1 MKNIVLT
8 GMMGSGKSTIARM
21 LSEKLHRKAVDTDDL
36 VVEMGGMSI
45 SDMFSLHGEEYMRAL
60 ETEACRRLSEEEN
73 LIIACGG
80 GLPLRQENCELLRNN
95 GVVLFLRRD
104 PGFTYDTMD
113 RSGRPLAQQG
123 REAFVE
129 KFLEREPVYRDFSH
143 IVIEDFSSHKNTMA
157 EILRKLEGYL

>member
-8 GMMGSGKSTIARM
+8 GMMGSGKTTIAA
-21 LSEKLHRKAVDTDDL
+21 LLGEALHRRTVDTDDL

-45 SDMFSLHGEEYMRAL
+45 ADMFAIHGEAYMRAL
-60 ETEACRRLSEEEN
+60 ETEACRTLSHEED

-80 GLPLRQENCELLRNN
+80 GLPMREENRELLREK

-104 PGFTYDTMD
+104 PGITYDTMD

-123 REAFVE
+123 REAFVAR
-129 KFLEREPVYRDFSH
+129 FREREPVYREFSH
-143 IVIEDFSSHKNTMA
+143 IIIEDFSSPANTVA
-157 EILRKLEGYL
+157 EILNKLEVYL